1 MQSLDAIAAQ
11 GNNVLCTLFYGK
23 WPNFFILWNDEPKNP
38 EDMATFFRKHPLLF
52 NFICWIIYAQ
62 FVYIYNLPKISYVD
76 YSHILFLCLLYSI
89 IFYSNFFLFKFIE
102 SRKINIGIAILLV
115 ISTFF
120 ILAALGYVCIYGILP
135 LFGAKL
141 YYEDVPFKLS
151 LYLRNIL
158 SPYIKYASY
167 AIIVYFILK
176 WFANLAYK
184 RRMEKAHYEMEREKF
199 EYEQAF
205 LRAQVNPHFLHN
217 SLNFIYTE
225 ALSLSKSL
233 ADSIY
238 LLSMMM
244 RYSLDNAVKGKQLVP
259 VHKELEYLEIYLEI
273 NQRRFGKGK
282 NIVFEFE
289 GDRYLHSIPPLSF
302 ITLVENAFKYGDLSD
317 PLYPLQIKIVVN
329 RDKIYFYS
337 SNKKRISKTL
347 DTSGSHIGLKNVERR
362 LRGAFKDKAR
372 LSRTEDSEIYTVE
385 LFIDFSAD
393 TNKRP

>member
-1 MQSLDAIAAQ
+1 
-11 GNNVLCTLFYGK
+11 
-23 WPNFFILWNDEPKNP
+23 
-38 EDMATFFRKHPLLF
+38 
-52 NFICWIIYAQ
+52 
-62 FVYIYNLPKISYVD
+62 
-76 YSHILFLCLLYSI
+76 
-89 IFYSNFFLFKFIE
+89 
-102 SRKINIGIAILLV
+102 
-115 ISTFF
+115 
-120 ILAALGYVCIYGILP
+120 
-135 LFGAKL
+135 
-141 YYEDVPFKLS
+141 KLS

-273 NQRRFGKGK
+273 NRRRFGKGK

-302 ITLVENAFKYGDLSD
+302 ITLVENAFKYGDLSV

-372 LSRTEDSEIYTVE
+372 LRRTEDNEIYTVE

-393 TNKRP
+393 TNKLP